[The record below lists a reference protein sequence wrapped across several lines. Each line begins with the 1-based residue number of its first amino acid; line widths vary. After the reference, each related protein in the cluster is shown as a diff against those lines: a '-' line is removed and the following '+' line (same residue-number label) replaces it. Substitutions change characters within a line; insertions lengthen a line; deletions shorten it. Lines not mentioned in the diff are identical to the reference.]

1 MHHLEKYQNAT
12 RNLTELAKVIIKN
25 KKKNAFSGLSGCSIF
40 HADQTSTMT
49 AFEKSAQIIFRRKIK
64 NLRNQRNIIRIK
76 IINGNPI
83 TYSIVA
89 IKSEENTAL
98 MI

>member
-1 MHHLEKYQNAT
+1 
-12 RNLTELAKVIIKN
+12 
-25 KKKNAFSGLSGCSIF
+25 
-40 HADQTSTMT
+40 MT
-49 AFEKSAQIIFRRKIK
+49 AFEKSAQIIFRRKGK

>member
-1 MHHLEKYQNAT
+1 
-12 RNLTELAKVIIKN
+12 
-25 KKKNAFSGLSGCSIF
+25 
-40 HADQTSTMT
+40 MT
-49 AFEKSAQIIFRRKIK
+49 AFEKSAQIIFCQKSK

-76 IINGNPI
+76 IIHGNPV

>member
-1 MHHLEKYQNAT
+1 MHHLEKYQSAT

-25 KKKNAFSGLSGCSIF
+25 KKKNALSGLSGCSIF
-40 HADQTSTMT
+40 HADLTSWMT
-49 AFEKSAQIIFRRKIK
+49 AFEKSAQIIFCRKSK

-76 IINGNPI
+76 IIHGNPI
-83 TYSIVA
+83 IYSIVA